1 MGMVGMG
8 MGMVG
13 RVRRDGGVGIGM
25 VGMGMGMV
33 GMGMGMV
40 GMSMGMVRMGM
51 GMVGMGMGMVGM
63 GVLVGMVQPS
73 GNSVGVAFS

>member
-1 MGMVGMG
+1 MV
-8 MGMVG
+8 
-13 RVRRDGGVGIGM
+13 GVGIGM

-40 GMSMGMVRMGM
+40 GK
-51 GMVGMGMGMVGM
+51 
-63 GVLVGMVQPS
+63 GVLVVMAQPS

>member
-1 MGMVGMG
+1 MV
-8 MGMVG
+8 
-13 RVRRDGGVGIGM
+13 GVGIGM
-25 VGMGMGMV
+25 VG
-33 GMGMGMV
+33 
-40 GMSMGMVRMGM
+40 MGM

>member
-1 MGMVGMG
+1 MV
-8 MGMVG
+8 
-13 RVRRDGGVGIGM
+13 GVGIGM
-25 VGMGMGMV
+25 VGMG
-33 GMGMGMV
+33 
-40 GMSMGMVRMGM
+40 R

>member
-1 MGMVGMG
+1 MVASVGMV
-8 MGMVG
+8 
-13 RVRRDGGVGIGM
+13 GVGIGM
-25 VGMGMGMV
+25 VG
-33 GMGMGMV
+33 
-40 GMSMGMVRMGM
+40 MGM